1 MLDST
6 GKVRFS
12 EEQLR
17 YLEQRFPE
25 PVINPKNYDTNT
37 VMYQAGARAVVELV
51 RNNQM
56 HVRRERIGA

>member
-17 YLEQRFPE
+17 YLEQRFPI
-25 PVINPKNYDTNT
+25 PIVNPSNSDLNT
-37 VMYQAGARAVVELV
+37 IMYQSGARAVVDLV
-51 RNNQM
+51 RNNLM
-56 HVRRERIGA
+56 HIRRERIGG

>member
-1 MLDST
+1 MLDSS

-17 YLEQRFPE
+17 YLEQRFPAPE
-25 PVINPKNYDTNT
+25 IRPETFNSNT
-37 VMYQAGARAVVELV
+37 VLYQAGARAVVELV

-56 HVRRERIGA
+56 HIRRERIGG